1 MSDTGLELERAQT
14 EIKRW
19 LSESDKFVAEQRKLM
34 AEAAK
39 FDRDRWTA
47 PLLSLAAVL
56 GALTGFLAVL
66 ARVLGWPS

>member
-1 MSDTGLELERAQT
+1 MSDDAFHSQV
-14 EIKRW
+14 EIRRW
-19 LSESDKFVAEQRKLM
+19 LAESDKFVAEQRKLI

-66 ARVLGWPS
+66 ARAMGWG

>member
-1 MSDTGLELERAQT
+1 MSDTGLELERART

-19 LSESDKFVAEQRKLM
+19 LAESDKFAAEQRKLM

-66 ARVLGWPS
+66 ARTLGWPS

>member
-1 MSDTGLELERAQT
+1 
-14 EIKRW
+14 
-19 LSESDKFVAEQRKLM
+19 M